1 MAGGKSETE
10 HEERRLESQNG
21 SAERLDRV
29 AAENK
34 ASSDVL
40 LVQIEV

>member
-10 HEERRLESQNG
+10 LEERRLESQNG

-40 LVQIEV
+40 RVQIEV